1 MANNR
6 ALIVVDVQNDFLP
19 QGALAVAGGDQ
30 IIDSVNT
37 LMDAFDTVVLTADW
51 HPDNHISFAENH
63 PGHSPFDVIDVDYG
77 KQVLWPKHCV
87 AGSSGA
93 QFSQQLHADRAAVV
107 VRKGMHAD
115 CDSYSGFVEAD
126 CRTPTGLAG
135 WLKERAITQVWVCG
149 LATDFC
155 VAWTAQDAAKAGF
168 KTYLIEDAS
177 KAIDINGSL
186 ALAKQSWEKAG
197 VKTVDVSQALA
208 KQA

>member
-19 QGALAVAGGDQ
+19 AGALAVAGGDQ

-51 HPDNHISFAENH
+51 HPDNHISFADNH
-63 PGHSPFDVIDVDYG
+63 PGHSPFESIELEYG
-77 KQVLWPKHCV
+77 NQVLWPKHCV
-87 AGSSGA
+87 AGTSGA
-93 QFSQQLHADRAAVV
+93 RFSERLHTDRAAVV
-107 VRKGMHAD
+107 VRKGMHGD

-126 CRTPTGLAG
+126 RKTHTGLAG
-135 WLKERAITQVWVCG
+135 WLKERGITEVWVCG

-155 VAWTAQDAAKAGF
+155 VAWTAQDAVQAGF

-186 ALAKQSWEKAG
+186 ASAKQAWEKVG
-197 VKTVDVSQALA
+197 VKTAKVSQALE
-208 KQA
+208 K